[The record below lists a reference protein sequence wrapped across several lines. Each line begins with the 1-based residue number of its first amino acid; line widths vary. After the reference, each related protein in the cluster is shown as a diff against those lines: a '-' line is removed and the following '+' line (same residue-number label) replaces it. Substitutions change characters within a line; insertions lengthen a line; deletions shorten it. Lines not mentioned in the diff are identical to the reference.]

1 MHNPQQSVE
10 RVTYKA
16 FLQSVY
22 NAPSPAC
29 PDNTEPILEK
39 ANEKEAIRVDKGNKD
54 DAVGSGKDTEHS
66 LSPLHQRGKL
76 NYMALVKVTVHAKL
90 KSKMKMKVTVEK
102 RGMKTKQ

>member
-1 MHNPQQSVE
+1 GMYTVPNLV
-10 RVTYKA
+10 
-16 FLQSVY
+16 
-22 NAPSPAC
+22 C

-76 NYMALVKVTVHAKL
+76 NYMALVKVTVHAKS
-90 KSKMKMKVTVEK
+90 KSKMKMKVTIEK
-102 RGMKTKQ
+102 KDMKTKQGRFK